1 VVLRIDS
8 VGKEDAIMEP
18 VIPNLGRIVLLLAPV
33 LLLQL
38 GLAIYGLID
47 LSRRKTVKGPKG
59 LWLGLLILSMVS
71 FPAGVVISGLYLAWG
86 RNVEQPDDLD

>member
-1 VVLRIDS
+1 
-8 VGKEDAIMEP
+8 MEP
-18 VIPNLGRIVLLLAPV
+18 EFSNIALALLLLAPV

-38 GLAIYGLID
+38 ALAIYGLID

-59 LWLGLLILSMVS
+59 LWLGLLILSMIS
-71 FPAGVVISGLYLAWG
+71 FPAGVVISGLYLAWA